1 MTGTPHSRIALL
13 DLPQAVVLPG
23 QYMVG
28 VGLQGALVPDLRE
41 LVVAELAIGIT
52 DQVGHVGAVVMA
64 ERLQLLDGSRII
76 VAVIDR
82 RIGCAISLRKYR
94 IVDAGLLAA
103 LLLGLVGGGG
113 LGVRRRWGRRGRH
126 RISTATPA
134 ATSSRGKG
142 RNDRWRRDQRHR
154 KNCQRHQAGHCSDH
168 VCLLLSYVAITPAAP
183 CKPRFAQDIP
193 EEISLLENARFD
205 AAAGA
210 NQRAENGRAV
220 SDRAIT
226 NGLIVRPR
234 PARDVAGRGVLP

>member
-1 MTGTPHSRIALL
+1 MPSCSSPCSPSSWVRTSAAGGTSQLRPPSGPSDRKSTRLNSSHSQISY
-13 DLPQAVVLPG
+13 AVFCLKKK
-23 QYMVG
+23 MVG
-28 VGLQGALVPDLRE
+28 VRLQGALLPDLRQ

-52 DQVGHVGAVVMA
+52 DQVGHVGMIVVA
-64 ERLQLLDGSRII
+64 QHLQLLDRSRII
-76 VAVIDR
+76 VAIIHR

-154 KNCQRHQAGHCSDH
+154 KNCQRHQAGRCSDH
-168 VCLLLSYVAITPAAP
+168 VCLLLSSVAIPPAAP
-183 CKPRFAQDIP
+183 CKPRFAQVIP
-193 EEISLLENARFD
+193 EEISLLEYGRFY
-205 AAAGA
+205 A
-210 NQRAENGRAV
+210 
-220 SDRAIT
+220 
-226 NGLIVRPR
+226 
-234 PARDVAGRGVLP
+234 